1 MSPAAPPLAPAP
13 LAAAMAAAAATAAAP
28 APAQTPPVKLSK
40 LLSYL
45 LRHGAAKEGLSL
57 RDDGSI
63 QLSTLLEHPKLRSTT
78 FDQIKHVVDTNDKKR
93 YALFQDPAT
102 STCIKI
108 KQPPLTKLTPAT
120 LPANV
125 IHGTTRAKYAL
136 IQQQGLSR
144 MGRTHIHFA
153 TGLAG
158 EQQVISGMRVSA
170 NTFIYVDA
178 VRAMQDGIDFYL
190 SENGVVLSA
199 GEGDSGVIPP
209 EYFSKVEFK
218 D

>member
-1 MSPAAPPLAPAP
+1 MS
-13 LAAAMAAAAATAAAP
+13 TARRP
-28 APAQTPPVKLSK
+28 RNDSPEVKLSK

-57 RDDGSI
+57 GDDGSI
-63 QLSTLLEHPKLRSTT
+63 QLSTLLAHPKLRSTT

-102 STCIKI
+102 NAWYIRATQGHSIKI

-178 VRAMQDGIDFYL
+178 ARAMQDGIDFYL